1 MPDRQPTILAPLP
14 PVGRSLTLRLKPDAD
29 PAAALRRLAA
39 GFDPAFGAIGL
50 GAPLVARLGRS
61 VPGLRSFP
69 AIDAAVAVPATQDDV
84 WIALRGADRTEVFD
98 RGEALAAVVADD
110 FDVVDAVDTFLYAG
124 GRDLTG
130 YEDGTANPDAEESVA
145 VAICDATS
153 PIAGSSFVSVQRW
166 VHDLAAFRAH
176 DEAGRDAIV
185 GRRHADNEEIEDA
198 PESAHVKRTA
208 QELFAPTAFMVRRS
222 LPFADP
228 DRRGLEFVAY
238 CATLDA
244 FERML
249 RHMAGLDDDIVDAL
263 FGFSKPVT
271 GGHYWCPPVA
281 GGRLDLAAIG
291 L

>member
-1 MPDRQPTILAPLP
+1 M
-14 PVGRSLTLRLKPDAD
+14 
-29 PAAALRRLAA
+29 
-39 GFDPAFGAIGL
+39 
-50 GAPLVARLGRS
+50 
-61 VPGLRSFP
+61 
-69 AIDAAVAVPATQDDV
+69 
-84 WIALRGADRTEVFD
+84 
-98 RGEALAAVVADD
+98 
-110 FDVVDAVDTFLYAG
+110 
-124 GRDLTG
+124 
-130 YEDGTANPDAEESVA
+130 
-145 VAICDATS
+145 AICDATS

-249 RHMAGLDDDIVDAL
+249 RHMAGLDDGIVDAL

-281 GGRLDLAAIG
+281 GGRLDLSAIG